1 MSSIETS
8 VVIVGAGPAG
18 LLLGRLLGLAGI
30 DNLVL
35 ELRTR
40 RYIEERIRAGL
51 LEHPTVELL
60 GIAGVDDHLRRDGQF
75 DEGFELRF
83 EGGERVWFPTA
94 ELTGGQQTVLY
105 PPQQEVVKDLLRA
118 RDTSGGEP
126 IVFEALDVALHNLD
140 TERPQVTYRDADGAE
155 HVITADYVAGCDG
168 FHGGVS
174 RSAVPQTL
182 RTEFQHDYPFGWLG
196 ILAEVPPST
205 RELIYAHHDH
215 GFAMH
220 SRRSPPTLSRL
231 YLQVEPDCDAATV
244 LMSSSGTN

>member
-83 EGGERVWFPTA
+83 EGGSASGFP
-94 ELTGGQQTVLY
+94 
-105 PPQQEVVKDLLRA
+105 
-118 RDTSGGEP
+118 
-126 IVFEALDVALHNLD
+126 
-140 TERPQVTYRDADGAE
+140 
-155 HVITADYVAGCDG
+155 
-168 FHGGVS
+168 
-174 RSAVPQTL
+174 
-182 RTEFQHDYPFGWLG
+182 
-196 ILAEVPPST
+196 PPS
-205 RELIYAHHDH
+205 
-215 GFAMH
+215 
-220 SRRSPPTLSRL
+220 
-231 YLQVEPDCDAATV
+231 
-244 LMSSSGTN
+244 